1 MPQGG
6 RRVDESIE
14 EVTTTTTMTRKR
26 NAIIGEDIRDRGA
39 GGAMM
44 MMRGV
49 GEDTTT

>member
-14 EVTTTTTMTRKR
+14 EVTTTTMTRKR
-26 NAIIGEDIRDRGA
+26 NTIIGEDIRVRGA
-39 GGAMM
+39 GGVM